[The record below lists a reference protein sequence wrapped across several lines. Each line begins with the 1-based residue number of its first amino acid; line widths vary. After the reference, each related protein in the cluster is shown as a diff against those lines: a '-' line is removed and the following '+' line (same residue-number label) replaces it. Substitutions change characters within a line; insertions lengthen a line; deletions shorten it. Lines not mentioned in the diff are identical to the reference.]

1 MEIEGR
7 DKYSLP
13 RRMSEYYVLLR
24 MFRQKLVLPLAL
36 VLLPNAGGLSWQSYQ
51 ESIFGHQVLHFRYG
65 QVGIRDLS
73 GQSYLA
79 ENSPVAAALSVL
91 MQPEGESPALLKLMA
106 LQKVIESD
114 LSEGDKFFL
123 VEFMNTYAPTGELFD
138 PREEI
143 MQKLVDVEM
152 TWSERVRAESEVVGE
167 RKMLLRL
174 LTLMFGDVPATLV
187 ERINTIT
194 DEAALTALA
203 QQILTIK
210 RLDDLVLP
218 VDK

>member
-1 MEIEGR
+1 
-7 DKYSLP
+7 
-13 RRMSEYYVLLR
+13 
-24 MFRQKLVLPLAL
+24 
-36 VLLPNAGGLSWQSYQ
+36 
-51 ESIFGHQVLHFRYG
+51 
-65 QVGIRDLS
+65 
-73 GQSYLA
+73 
-79 ENSPVAAALSVL
+79 
-91 MQPEGESPALLKLMA
+91 
-106 LQKVIESD
+106 
-114 LSEGDKFFL
+114 
-123 VEFMNTYAPTGELFD
+123 
-138 PREEI
+138 

-152 TWSERVRAESEVVGE
+152 TWGERLRAEGEAIGEERGELKGE

-174 LTLMFGDVPATLV
+174 LTLMFGEVPVPLV